1 MVKDKSSDERYVYSQ
16 QILARE
22 QQMDELT
29 SKKQSIFQLLDN
41 LDLEN
46 RRWVYR
52 MQELT
57 ESETSDIG
65 VQRQMEEMCG
75 KSDYISRLVDHDRDD
90 LTHTFSRSVT
100 ELDETRLQL
109 QRERNSLPWE

>member
-29 SKKQSIFQLLDN
+29 SKKQSILQLLDN

-46 RRWVYR
+46 RRWVYH
-52 MQELT
+52 QHALT
-57 ESETSDIG
+57 ESEVSDVGI
-65 VQRQMEEMCG
+65 QRQRDEISG
-75 KSDYISRLVDHDRDD
+75 KSDYISRLVVRDRDD

-100 ELDETRLQL
+100 ALDETRLQL
-109 QRERNSLPWE
+109 QRERNSLPWA

>member
-16 QILARE
+16 KILARE

-29 SKKQSIFQLLDN
+29 RQKQSIFQLLDN

-46 RRWVYR
+46 RRWVHR

-57 ESETSDIG
+57 ESDVSDVGI
-65 VQRQMEEMCG
+65 QRQRDEISG
-75 KSDYISRLVDHDRDD
+75 KSDYISRLVVRDRDD

-100 ELDETRLQL
+100 VLDETRLQL
-109 QRERNSLPWE
+109 QRVRSRLPWE

>member
-1 MVKDKSSDERYVYSQ
+1 MVRDKSSDERYVYSQ
-16 QILARE
+16 QILERE

-46 RRWVYR
+46 CRWVYR

-57 ESETSDIG
+57 ESETSDVG
-65 VQRQMEEMCG
+65 VQRQMEEMRG
-75 KSDYISRLVDHDRDD
+75 KSDYISRLIDHDRED
-90 LTHTFSRSVT
+90 LTHAFSRSMNAL
-100 ELDETRLQL
+100 EDTRLQL

>member
-1 MVKDKSSDERYVYSQ
+1 MVTDKSSDERYVYSQ

-29 SKKQSIFQLLDN
+29 SQKQSIFQLLDN

-57 ESETSDIG
+57 ESEVSDVG
-65 VQRQMEEMCG
+65 VQRQMEEMRG
-75 KSDYISRLVDHDRDD
+75 KSDYISRLVDHDRED

-109 QRERNSLPWE
+109 HRERNSLPWA

>member
-1 MVKDKSSDERYVYSQ
+1 MVKDKSSDERYIYSQ
-16 QILARE
+16 KILARE

-29 SKKQSIFQLLDN
+29 SQKQSIFQLLDN

-46 RRWVYR
+46 RRWVYQ

-57 ESETSDIG
+57 EPEVSDVG
-65 VQRQMEEMCG
+65 VQRQMEEMRG
-75 KSDYISRLVDHDRDD
+75 KSDYISRLIDYDRED

-109 QRERNSLPWE
+109 QRERNNLPWA